1 MKILRSLIGLLLVT
15 LGWIDPF
22 GLGMEFQALL
32 FILGFDFMQLVFK
45 LGVFAADLFLNISGL
60 GFYLVALIGIE
71 ALIYFLKLK
80 KLVGYIV
87 KPLAVFGIVYLGG
100 FGWQLGLIVGGI
112 DLLLN
117 YSKKYI

>member
-1 MKILRSLIGLLLVT
+1 MRILRSLIGLLLVT
-15 LGWIDPF
+15 VAWIDPF

-32 FILGFDFMQLVFK
+32 FILGFDFMHLVFK
-45 LGVFAADLFLNISGL
+45 LGVFAADFFLNISEL
-60 GFYLVALIGIE
+60 GFYLVVLIGIE

-87 KPLAVFGIVYLGG
+87 KPLTVFGIIYLGG